1 MAQTMK
7 NSPAK
12 IWRLKRGSD
21 RRVRAGHPWVYSN
34 ELQGSPKGIE
44 PGEKVTLFDAG
55 GKFLA
60 HGYGNPSSLIAFR
73 VVSRAE
79 TENQWDTVENLTKRL
94 RTAWDLR
101 TKLGANPAAGM
112 NSFRW
117 MFGEG
122 DDFPGL
128 VIDVYRTGETAEG
141 AGTVVVV
148 QAHTAGVDRIM
159 PNLLQAV
166 EEIAKPT
173 GVVLRNDVSH
183 RKQEG
188 IPIEE
193 PKVLGKVKTE
203 GEWIRVRSAD
213 GHAPADRVVLF
224 SVDLVRGQKTGFF
237 LDQSENIGQFLDLF
251 TRAERAGRK
260 APLRILDL
268 CCYVG
273 QWSTQIAAAA
283 AARGIATEALLVDAS
298 ARALSY
304 AKANVEK
311 AGGKAEVFEA
321 DVLADLPKLVDL
333 EFDVVICDPPALIP
347 SRKDIPTGKPAYLK
361 LNTEAFRLLA
371 PGGWMV
377 TCSCSQLL
385 EEEDFA
391 LQVSKGSLR
400 NGREMR
406 WLARG
411 TQAID
416 HPMKLEFPEGKYLK
430 MWIGKDLGKTG

>member
-1 MAQTMK
+1 MAQTT
-7 NSPAK
+7 K

-44 PGEKVTLFDAG
+44 PGEKVTLLDAG

-60 HGYGNPSSLIAFR
+60 HGYGNPASLIAFR
-73 VVSRAE
+73 VVSRDEAE
-79 TENQWDTVENLTKRL
+79 TDWDTVAGLMKRLSAAWNL
-94 RTAWDLR
+94 RTA
-101 TKLGANPAAGM
+101 LGANTSKSKT
-112 NSFRW
+112 SFRW

-128 VIDVYRTGETAEG
+128 VLDVYRTGATLAEVK
-141 AGTVVVV
+141 TIVVA
-148 QAHTAGVDRIM
+148 QAHTAGVDRLI
-159 PNLLQAV
+159 PNLLQAI
-166 EEIAKPT
+166 EEIAKPE

-193 PKVLGKVKTE
+193 PKVLGKVNAD

-213 GHAPADRVVLF
+213 ARAAEDTVVLF

-237 LDQSENIGQFLDLF
+237 LDQSENISQFLDLF
-251 TRAERAGRK
+251 LRSQAAAKKSG
-260 APLRILDL
+260 PLKILDL

-273 QWSTQIAAAA
+273 QWSTQISAAAV
-283 AARGIATEALLVDAS
+283 ARGLKTEVLLVDAS
-298 ARALSY
+298 ARALGF

-311 AGGKAEVFEA
+311 AGGKAEIFEA
-321 DVLADLPKLVDL
+321 DVLQDLPKLVDL
-333 EFDVVICDPPALIP
+333 EFDVVVCDPPALIP
-347 SRKDIPTGKPAYLK
+347 GRKDIPTGKPAYLK
-361 LNTEAFRLLA
+361 LNTEAFRLLGR
-371 PGGWMV
+371 GGWMI

-385 EEEDFA
+385 EEEEFA
-391 LQVSKGSLR
+391 HQVSKASLR
-400 NGREMR
+400 NGKEMR

-411 TQAID
+411 TQALD
-416 HPMKLEFPEGKYLK
+416 HPLKLEFPEGKYLK
-430 MWIGKDLGKTG
+430 MWIGKDARL

>member
-1 MAQTMK
+1 MAQTT
-7 NSPAK
+7 K

-34 ELQGSPKGIE
+34 ELQGSPKGVE
-44 PGEKVTLFDAG
+44 PGEKVSLFDAG

-60 HGYGNPSSLIAFR
+60 HGYGNPASLIAFR
-73 VVSRAE
+73 VVSRVEDDAS
-79 TENQWDTVENLTKRL
+79 WDAVAPLTKRL
-94 RTAWDLR
+94 RAAWNLR
-101 TKLGANPAAGM
+101 TALGADSAKTMA
-112 NSFRW
+112 SFRW

-128 VIDVYRTGETAEG
+128 VLDMYRTGPTA
-141 AGTVVVV
+141 ADAKTIVVV
-148 QAHTAGVDRIM
+148 QAHTAGVDRIL
-159 PNLLQAV
+159 PNLLQAI
-166 EEIAKPT
+166 EEIAKPD

-193 PKVLGKVKTE
+193 PKVLGKVNAD

-213 GHAPADRVVLF
+213 ARSAEDAVVLF

-251 TRAERAGRK
+251 LRAQAAGKK
-260 APLRILDL
+260 AGPLKILDL

-273 QWSTQIAAAA
+273 QWSSQIAAAA
-283 AARGIATEALLVDAS
+283 AARGLKAEVLLVDAS
-298 ARALSY
+298 ARALAF

-321 DVLADLPKLVDL
+321 DVLQDLPKLVDL
-333 EFDVVICDPPALIP
+333 EFDVVVCDPPALIP
-347 SRKDIPTGKPAYLK
+347 GRKDIPTGKPAYLK
-361 LNTEAFRLLA
+361 LNTEAFRLLGR
-371 PGGWMV
+371 GGWMV

-385 EEEDFA
+385 EEEEFA
-391 LQVSKGSLR
+391 HQVSKASLR
-400 NGREMR
+400 NAKEMR

-411 TQAID
+411 TQALD
-416 HPMKLEFPEGKYLK
+416 HPLKLEFPEGKYLK
-430 MWIGKDLGKTG
+430 MWIGKDARI

>member
-1 MAQTMK
+1 MAQTT
-7 NSPAK
+7 K

-34 ELQGSPKGIE
+34 ELQVSPKGTA
-44 PGEKVTLFDAG
+44 PGEKIILLDAG

-60 HGYGNPSSLIAFR
+60 HGYGNPASLIAFR
-73 VVSRAE
+73 VVSRVEDE
-79 TENQWDTVENLTKRL
+79 TSWDSVEALTKRL
-94 RTAWDLR
+94 KAAWTLR
-101 TKLGANPAAGM
+101 TGLGANSPKSMA
-112 NSFRW
+112 SFRW

-128 VIDVYRTGETAEG
+128 VIDAYRIGETAEG
-141 AGTVVVV
+141 AKTIVVV
-148 QAHTAGVDRIM
+148 QAHTAGVDGIL
-159 PNLLQAV
+159 PNLLQAI
-166 EEIAKPT
+166 EAIAKPE

-193 PKVLGKVKTE
+193 PKVLGKVNAD

-213 GHAPADRVVLF
+213 HRAAEDAVVVF

-251 TRAERAGRK
+251 SRAQAAGK
-260 APLRILDL
+260 KSGTIKILDL

-273 QWSTQIAAAA
+273 QWSTQISAAAV
-283 AARGIATEALLVDAS
+283 ARGLKTEVLLVDAS
-298 ARALSY
+298 ARALGF

-321 DVLADLPKLVDL
+321 DVLQDLPKLTDL
-333 EFDVVICDPPALIP
+333 EFDIVVCDPPALIKG
-347 SRKDIPTGKPAYLK
+347 RKDIPTGKPAYLK
-361 LNTEAFRLLA
+361 LNTEAFRLL
-371 PGGWMV
+371 GKSGWMV

-385 EEEDFA
+385 EEEEFA
-391 LQVSKGSLR
+391 HQVSKASLR
-400 NGREMR
+400 NAKEMR

-411 TQAID
+411 TQALD
-416 HPMKLEFPEGKYLK
+416 HPLKLEFPEGKYLK
-430 MWIGKDLGKTG
+430 MWIGKDSRA